1 MAELGIVGRSP
12 GKYAVYLGGNA
23 DSTRLGRLY
32 NQNVKVDEMKATLG
46 PIVARFKNEREA
58 GEGFGDFCA
67 RTIWPEQ
74 EVAE

>member
-1 MAELGIVGRSP
+1 MGRSP

-23 DSTRLGRLY
+23 ESTRLVRLY
-32 NQNVKVDEMKATLG
+32 NQNVKIEEMKETLG
-46 PIVARFKNEREA
+46 AVVVRYKNERES

-67 RTIWPEQ
+67 RTIWPEL